1 MGTIER
7 LPGNEQAIKQLN
19 ERLAQLKAASEIEVV
34 DQTTFISSAQTK
46 LDLESFIKAVE
57 DHFEPELAPAE
68 EKVKRVKLQMA
79 VFLQAKQWLVGLNN
93 RRKEWAIE
101 ERAASK
107 RDQERR
113 QREYEAAQRQKADE
127 ERREADRIAAE
138 QRKAREAELEAQR
151 KAGEIGKREEARLTK
166 LAAEDEAK
174 AKALAAKQAEETAAK
189 VPIVKVEPNIPKVP
203 GTRNTINWRYRIL
216 DVNAIPEEYW
226 MLNEQ
231 KLREEVKRE
240 KEKTNIPG
248 IEAYPE

>member
-19 ERLAQLKAASEIEVV
+19 ERLAQLKVASEIEVV
-34 DQTTFISSAQTK
+34 DQTTFISSAATK
-46 LDLESFIKAVE
+46 LDFENYIRAVE

-68 EKVKRVKLQMA
+68 ETVKRVKLQISMF
-79 VFLQAKQWLVGLNN
+79 VTPVKQWLVALNN
-93 RRKEWAIE
+93 RRREWAADERKAAQDEQDKINE
-101 ERAASK
+101 KARQEARAAH
-107 RDQERR
+107 
-113 QREYEAAQRQKADE
+113 
-127 ERREADRIAAE
+127 
-138 QRKAREAELEAQR
+138 
-151 KAGEIGKREEARLTK
+151 GKTPAPVTVK
-166 LAAEDEAK
+166 PN
-174 AKALAAKQAEETAAK
+174 
-189 VPIVKVEPNIPKVP
+189 VPAVP

>member
-7 LPGNEQAIKQLN
+7 LPSNEQALKQLN
-19 ERLAQLKAASEIEVV
+19 ERLAQLKAASEIAVV

-46 LDLESFIKAVE
+46 LDLESFIEAVE

-68 EKVKRVKLQMA
+68 EKVKRVKLAMA
-79 VFLQAKQWLVGLNN
+79 PFLQAKQWLTGLNN

-101 ERAASK
+101 ERAAAK
-107 RDQERR
+107 RDEERK

-127 ERREADRIAAE
+127 ERRAAE
-138 QRKAREAELEAQR
+138 KLAAHQRKAREAELEAQR
-151 KAGEIGKREEARLTK
+151 KAGEIGKREEARQAK
-166 LAAEDEAK
+166 IAAEEEAK
-174 AKALAAKQAEETAAK
+174 AKELAAKQAAETAAK
-189 VPIVKVEPNIPKVP
+189 VPVVKVEPNIPKVP

-231 KLREEVKRE
+231 KLKEEVRRD
-240 KEKTNIPG
+240 KERTNIPG